1 MTGYAVICASVRA
14 PCYSAA
20 TASSYQVAVVSPLPG
35 PSTLLGT
42 LGSALA
48 HLDPACRGATV
59 DEAAKALFQRF
70 ERAGLWATCR
80 LAPHAA
86 STKGSVILKR
96 SLELEG
102 REDTGGKER
111 RGERKLRDDAR
122 RREWMLSQELD
133 VFYALSEGDVLNL
146 DQLFQAVCLLDRIG
160 DTESLVCVTH
170 ALLLRGVRP
179 QEAGREPIFI
189 DTVTP
194 QRALQDYALGGY
206 VLRPLQSRPNL
217 LGLPR
222 PEPELFF
229 LPIEVETQRGLDRYS
244 PSQFRGCLVDS
255 AAVLKV
261 SWQGGD
267 ATIVVPPPEVAS
279 TLRRRRE

>member
-1 MTGYAVICASVRA
+1 MADYAVICARVRA

-20 TASSYQVAVVSPLPG
+20 TASSYQVAVVPPLPG

-48 HLDPACRGATV
+48 HLDPECRGATV
-59 DEAAKALFQRF
+59 DEAARLLFERF
-70 ERAGLWATCR
+70 ARAGLWATCR
-80 LAPHAA
+80 MAPDNTC
-86 STKGSVILKR
+86 TKGSVILKR

-102 REDTGGKER
+102 REDIGKR
-111 RGERKLRDDAR
+111 RGGGRRPPDAR
-122 RREWMLSQELD
+122 RREWMLSQQLD
-133 VFYALSEGDVLNL
+133 VFYALPVGDVLNL
-146 DQLFQAVCLLDRIG
+146 DQLSQAVCLLDRIG

-170 ALLLRGVRP
+170 ASLLRSVRP

-217 LGLPR
+217 LGLRR

-229 LPIEVETQRGLDRYS
+229 LPIEVETQKGLDKYS
-244 PSQFRGCLVDS
+244 PSQFRGLPVDG
-255 AAVLKV
+255 AVVLQV

-267 ATIVVPPPEVAS
+267 ATIVVPPFDGAP
-279 TLRRRRE
+279 TTRRRRR